1 MNNKVSIIVPLYNM
15 ESLIGKC
22 LESLISQVYNNIEI
36 VVINDGSTDESG
48 KIAESFAKKDN
59 RVKVIHHNGN
69 KGIACGFKTGITN
82 STGDYIVFVDSDNYV
97 SNSFIQNLIDV
108 KQFTKADIVQCNAY
122 CYVDEAELNQ
132 MKSEERKIIELN
144 NREEIITDFLLKK
157 NITNNLSSKLFEK
170 AWLEKVEIP
179 EGRQVVDIIIMLQM
193 VGMCHKY
200 ICINDYL
207 YFAYM
212 APNSI
217 SRSNVTE
224 RRLSDLD
231 FAIEYY
237 NNYINNNWPKNSD
250 YTYFQTAF
258 FSLWAYNNISL
269 SKYLKDKEIK
279 REKYKKQF
287 VDNYKNATDSI
298 YYLNMPKIERIKWQ
312 SFYYLP
318 FFYKIAL
325 KLREL

>member
-1 MNNKVSIIVPLYNM
+1 MNNKVSIVVPLFNM
-15 ESLIGKC
+15 EDLIGKC
-22 LESLISQVYNNIEI
+22 LDSLIRQTYKNIEI
-36 VVINDGSTDESG
+36 VIIDDGSSDKSGEIADTYTSKDER
-48 KIAESFAKKDN
+48 I
-59 RVKVIHHNGN
+59 KVVHHEKN
-69 KGIACGFKTGITN
+69 KGIACGFLTGISN
-82 STGDYIVFVDSDNYV
+82 STGDYLVFVDSDNYV
-97 SNSFIQNLIDV
+97 SEQFIEVLLEIKEKTQCDM
-108 KQFTKADIVQCNAY
+108 VQCNAL
-122 CYVDEAELNQ
+122 CYTEESEVDNFQEKERELVVL
-132 MKSEERKIIELN
+132 KGKDDIIQ
-144 NREEIITDFLLKK
+144 DFLFKK
-157 NITNNLSSKLFEK
+157 NITNNMSCKLFPRDWFK
-170 AWLEKVEIP
+170 DIQIP
-179 EGRQVVDIIIMLQM
+179 EGRQVVDIIVMLQA
-193 VGMCHKY
+193 VDKCHSY
-200 ICINDYL
+200 ACVSDSLYL
-207 YFAYM
+207 AYM